1 MPPSSKALPP
11 DNRAD
16 EGLAS
21 SGGSKI
27 VDDTIAD
34 CSYRRALLTIS
45 NSRGSKPSDGHSS
58 ASGLATNASCGVR
71 AAAVGGLR
79 GEAAASA
86 EWHTMGAPRRRHHA
100 KMVLQ
105 PLQTQLPTGST
116 HQKRNTLWRQE
127 RRPTFSS
134 DPASR
139 HPSEPNTAQFGVVV
153 LTAGRG
159 AWHSQSSSRADRDRG
174 RLWLTGARTMSFL
187 EQCSR
192 RYGQVLE
199 TDVNS
204 PEL

>member
-58 ASGLATNASCGVR
+58 ASGLATNASGGVR

-86 EWHTMGAPRRRHHA
+86 EWHTTGAPRRRHHV

-105 PLQTQLPTGST
+105 PLQTQSPTEST
-116 HQKRNTLWRQE
+116 HQKPNTL
-127 RRPTFSS
+127 
-134 DPASR
+134 
-139 HPSEPNTAQFGVVV
+139 
-153 LTAGRG
+153 
-159 AWHSQSSSRADRDRG
+159 
-174 RLWLTGARTMSFL
+174 
-187 EQCSR
+187 
-192 RYGQVLE
+192 
-199 TDVNS
+199 
-204 PEL
+204 